1 MRQSVETAP
10 PAAPTTM
17 DISGGA
23 NQVGV
28 RSFAEKEPTLED
40 VFMLVTKGL
49 VT

>member
-1 MRQSVETAP
+1 MTIEFDSPQHDAAALLKQLVLADVE
-10 PAAPTTM
+10 
-17 DISGGA
+17 
-23 NQVGV
+23 V